1 MARTS
6 TQAGSFNWEAIQ
18 GFIATQMTPLAT
30 QIQQMQETFLAFT
43 QTSVR
48 PSKHKKPAQS
58 ASATG
63 TSATAAANDVSDEAD
78 FVPDYVDDK
87 PDSDT
92 APGLE
97 SDQES
102 DTPSRSSRSE
112 GEITVEP
119 SKKSTE
125 KPTKERTLVKSLKVL
140 CDRGP
145 VKFQVD
151 LTDQD
156 NPTIGYR
163 ERVHLL
169 SLLSGESTSTT
180 STSVAKAWY
189 RSGKETSSAKLVMD
203 ISSQFCDLVVKAVED
218 VKKSSK
224 KRAFP
229 RPPKASAITQVQD
242 RWRDARVPRREFNKL
257 CSVDHVPQLP
267 SSLVFVKVAPN
278 TLVDLESSVRDV
290 ASCLT
295 YLMRTSQSMG
305 SLLDHIF
312 DDGQDGDALIIS
324 MGSIM
329 DTQASILD
337 QLNKNTAFLLTALT
351 LVRRDFY
358 LSGLLPYVAKSSV
371 AQNDLRQ
378 ATIDG
383 CSLFG
388 DREIALIDDII
399 DYTGEL
405 KNLKA
410 DRYSDR
416 RPEQRGRSRQRGSSS
431 GHHDRHSSRRRSSS
445 RPAEKRVTLTEPPK
459 VHPPTRQNQP
469 FTKPRWGRGRG
480 RGGARK

>member
-1 MARTS
+1 
-6 TQAGSFNWEAIQ
+6 
-18 GFIATQMTPLAT
+18 
-30 QIQQMQETFLAFT
+30 
-43 QTSVR
+43 
-48 PSKHKKPAQS
+48 
-58 ASATG
+58 
-63 TSATAAANDVSDEAD
+63 
-78 FVPDYVDDK
+78 
-87 PDSDT
+87 
-92 APGLE
+92 
-97 SDQES
+97 
-102 DTPSRSSRSE
+102 
-112 GEITVEP
+112 
-119 SKKSTE
+119 
-125 KPTKERTLVKSLKVL
+125 
-140 CDRGP
+140 
-145 VKFQVD
+145 
-151 LTDQD
+151 
-156 NPTIGYR
+156 
-163 ERVHLL
+163 
-169 SLLSGESTSTT
+169 
-180 STSVAKAWY
+180 
-189 RSGKETSSAKLVMD
+189 
-203 ISSQFCDLVVKAVED
+203 
-218 VKKSSK
+218 
-224 KRAFP
+224 
-229 RPPKASAITQVQD
+229 
-242 RWRDARVPRREFNKL
+242 
-257 CSVDHVPQLP
+257 
-267 SSLVFVKVAPN
+267 
-278 TLVDLESSVRDV
+278 
-290 ASCLT
+290 
-295 YLMRTSQSMG
+295 MG
-305 SLLDHIF
+305 SLLDHVF

-459 VHPPTRQNQP
+459 VHPPPRQNQP

>member
-1 MARTS
+1 M
-6 TQAGSFNWEAIQ
+6 N
-18 GFIATQMTPLAT
+18 PLAA
-30 QIQQMQETFLAFT
+30 QIQQMQESFLAFT
-43 QTSVR
+43 QASKR
-48 PSKHKKPAQS
+48 PSKKPAKS
-58 ASATG
+58 ASATV
-63 TSATAAANDVSDEAD
+63 TSATAAALDIPDEAD
-78 FVPDYVDDK
+78 FVPDYADDR

-102 DTPSRSSRSE
+102 DTPSRSPRSE
-112 GEITVEP
+112 GEITDEP
-119 SKKSTE
+119 STRSTD
-125 KPTKERTLVKSLKVL
+125 KTSKEPALVKSLTVL
-140 CDRGP
+140 SDRGP

-151 LTDQD
+151 LADPD

-180 STSVAKAWY
+180 SASVAKAWY
-189 RSGKETSSAKLVMD
+189 RSDKETSSAKLVMD
-203 ISSQFCDLVVKAVED
+203 ISSQFSDLVIKAVED

-242 RWRDARVPRREFNKL
+242 RWRDARVPRREYNKL
-257 CSVDHVPQLP
+257 CTVDHVPQLP
-267 SSLVFVKVAPN
+267 SSLVFAKVAPN

-305 SLLDHIF
+305 SLLDHVF
-312 DDGQDGDALIIS
+312 DEGQDGDALVIT

-371 AQNDLRQ
+371 AQSDLRQ
-378 ATIDG
+378 AAIDG
-383 CSLFG
+383 NSLFG
-388 DREIALIDDII
+388 DKEISLIDDII
-399 DYTGEL
+399 EYTGEL
-405 KNLKA
+405 KILKA

-416 RPEQRGRSRQRGSSS
+416 RPEQRGRSTQRGTSS
-431 GHHDRHSSRRRSSS
+431 GRHDRRTSRHRSSS
-445 RPAEKRVTLTEPPK
+445 RHAEKRVTMTEPPK
-459 VHPPTRQNQP
+459 EHTPARPSQP
-469 FTKPRWGRGRG
+469 FNKPRWGRGRG